1 MAQDDFC
8 IADKV
13 KQDEYENIVEHT
25 ADSVRYLKLY
35 GKSAVE
41 YIGQIYGE
49 EVKGVWEDISGRRF
63 LSDTLY
69 LFYQKKN

>member
-49 EVKGVWEDISGRRF
+49 EVKVVWEDISGRRF